1 MFNTFSKIY
10 KWLKIIIMEILYPK
24 LGIING
30 SIGYIKNVLHRF
42 WMDIKKCY
50 NASTHKCCSEFE
62 QFHRKYIKLQNIKLQ
77 GFLKNV
83 IPIIPISRSFQYHHH
98 ISKLD
103 TCKRFIIN
111 RYQLP
116 FAPTFCF
123 TYFKTQG
130 PTFNNLIIDLWQ
142 PFNNITTRKCV
153 LVHYGFH

>member
-98 ISKLD
+98 ILESNTSKNSQSLG
-103 TCKRFIIN
+103 IN
-111 RYQLP
+111 CLLPQL
-116 FAPTFCF
+116 FVSHTL
-123 TYFKTQG
+123 KHKDQH
-130 PTFNNLIIDLWQ
+130 L
-142 PFNNITTRKCV
+142 TT
-153 LVHYGFH
+153 